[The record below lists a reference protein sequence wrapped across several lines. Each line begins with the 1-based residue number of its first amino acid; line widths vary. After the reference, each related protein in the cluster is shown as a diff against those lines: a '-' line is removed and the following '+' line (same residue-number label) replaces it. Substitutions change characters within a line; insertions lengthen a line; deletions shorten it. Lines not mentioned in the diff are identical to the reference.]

1 MKKFLIGTAL
11 ILGAAVALYSCN
23 NGPYD
28 AHPDNDYGS
37 GLNPLD
43 PTTGVDVYL
52 GSIESRINGKKL
64 LFAPAFY
71 YVDTNSVT
79 HFVARVKDD
88 SIFHRTIRIAF
99 PEGTFNEV
107 DTYEV
112 NADDVS
118 PIVNFVML
126 DTSRVDLAG
135 RKIYKTY
142 TANTNEGVGYTM
154 FNILGKEGG
163 NMRGYMFGKLYR
175 TIPEKNFADT
185 ISMEFSNFYFEKVN
199 FPVSAEYIQYLY
211 N

>member
-1 MKKFLIGTAL
+1 MKKLLVGTAL
-11 ILGAAVALYSCN
+11 ILVAVAALYSCN

-28 AHPDNDYGS
+28 AHPDTDYS
-37 GLNPLD
+37 AGLNPLD
-43 PTTGVDVYL
+43 PKSGANVYL
-52 GSIESRINGKKL
+52 GSIDSRINNKKL

-71 YVDTNSVT
+71 YVDTNAVT

-99 PEGTFNEV
+99 PEGTFNAI

-112 NADDVS
+112 NADDVA
-118 PIVNFVML
+118 PVVNFVML

-142 TANTNEGVGYTM
+142 TANTNDGVGYCM
-154 FNILGKEGG
+154 FNVLGNEGG
-163 NMRGYMFGKLYR
+163 NIRGYMFGKFYR
-175 TIPEKNFADT
+175 TMPEKNLQDT
-185 ISMEFSNFYFEKVN
+185 ISMEFSNFYFEKIN
-199 FPVSAEYIQYLY
+199 FPVPAEYIQYLH

>member
-1 MKKFLIGTAL
+1 MKKLLVGTAL
-11 ILGAAVALYSCN
+11 ILVAATALYSCN

-28 AHPDNDYGS
+28 AHPDNDYS
-37 GLNPLD
+37 TGLNPLD
-43 PTTGVDVYL
+43 PESGANVYL
-52 GSIESRINGKKL
+52 GSIESTVNDKKL

-88 SIFHRTIRIAF
+88 SIFHRTLRISFSDGAF
-99 PEGTFNEV
+99 KGV
-107 DTYEV
+107 DTYRV
-112 NADDVS
+112 NADTKE

-142 TANTNEGVGYTM
+142 TANTQDGFGYAT
-154 FNILGKEGG
+154 FNVLGSEGG
-163 NMRGYMFGKLYR
+163 HARGYMFGKFYR
-175 TIPEKNFADT
+175 TKPEKNFNDT

-199 FPVSAEYIQYLY
+199 FPVPAEYVQYLF

>member
-1 MKKFLIGTAL
+1 MKKLLVGTAL
-11 ILGAAVALYSCN
+11 ILVAAAALYSCN

-28 AHPDNDYGS
+28 AHPDNDYGT

-43 PTTGVDVYL
+43 PESGANVYL
-52 GSIESRINGKKL
+52 GSIESRINDKKM

-79 HFVARVKDD
+79 HFVARVKND
-88 SIFHRTIRIAF
+88 SIFHRTLRISFADGAF
-99 PEGTFNEV
+99 NGV
-107 DTYEV
+107 DTYRV
-112 NADDVS
+112 NADTMNPV
-118 PIVNFVML
+118 VNFVML

-142 TANTNEGVGYTM
+142 TANTGDGFGYAM
-154 FNILGKEGG
+154 FNILGNEGG
-163 NMRGYMFGKLYR
+163 HMRGYMFGNFYR
-175 TIPEKNFADT
+175 VQPEKNFNDT

-199 FPVSAEYIQYLY
+199 FPVPAEYVQYLF